1 MVLQSGNIVMTKKNI
16 LILSIVIQVLVHTFL
31 FSFVIV
37 NRTDASDFSGFMD
50 LESAIKALEM
60 QVVKARRS
68 IVMIVAYNK
77 TGEESG
83 RGSGIFI
90 DSEGR
95 IITNALVMKD
105 AYSAEVFRGP
115 HHYKEVV
122 ILNRREDLDLA
133 IIQVKA
139 TNVTPV
145 ELDVESEV
153 KTGERV
159 IVVGKS
165 SPSDTTVSEGL
176 ISTISSI
183 GETIELVEI
192 ETLKSL
198 LS

>member
-31 FSFVIV
+31 FSFAIV

-122 ILNRREDLDLA
+122 ILNRREDR
-133 IIQVKA
+133 Q
-139 TNVTPV
+139 
-145 ELDVESEV
+145 
-153 KTGERV
+153 
-159 IVVGKS
+159 
-165 SPSDTTVSEGL
+165 SD
-176 ISTISSI
+176 
-183 GETIELVEI
+183 
-192 ETLKSL
+192 
-198 LS
+198 